1 MSKNFDATM
10 MLSEIMRKNMF
21 LDYIKY
27 EEKRMEKLF
36 KKLLNKQN
44 QRRHET
50 AKIDT
55 LER

>member
-1 MSKNFDATM
+1 MTNFDTTM
-10 MLSEIMRKNMF
+10 ILSEIMRKNHV
-21 LDYIKY
+21 LENIEYDG
-27 EEKRMEKLF
+27 KRMEKLF

-44 QRRHET
+44 KRHHET